1 MRILE
6 ESGYLNIP
14 AIRAYQEE
22 KNLVYCWIWGGRGI
36 GKTYG
41 ALSECVRRYREA
53 EEKFIFLRRTKTQTD
68 LITNERFMTFKALN
82 TDSGWNYYPFSIGS
96 GMYGFFDTVIN
107 PETGKRKAAG
117 PEIGIAMSVSTSG
130 NIRGYDGSDMST
142 VIYDEFIPLKNERPI
157 KGEAD
162 LLFNTLETIGRN
174 RELQGKKPLYFMG
187 LSNSNNVDNP
197 YFLEL
202 NLVKRALKMSLA
214 DDNQIYE
221 DHRRGLLLICINKSP
236 ISEAKKSTSLYSLT
250 AGSDFQRMALD
261 NEFVEVEQK
270 SIKSQD
276 LRAYNP
282 LAAIGG
288 ICIYRHKT
296 DNGRYYVSE
305 HIKGNPPVFNPSEI
319 DSERF
324 RRKYFYLYDAY
335 MRDKILFE
343 NHLTEYLFQLYN
355 KI

>member
-1 MRILE
+1 MKILQE
-6 ESGYLNIP
+6 YGYLNIP
-14 AIRAYQEE
+14 EIRSYQEQRG
-22 KNLVYCWIWGGRGI
+22 LVYSWIWGGRGI

-41 ALSECVRRYREA
+41 ALQEAVERYKKYG
-53 EEKFIFLRRTKTQTD
+53 EKFIFLRRTKTQTD
-68 LITNERFMTFKALN
+68 LITNERFMPFKALN
-82 TDSGWNYYPFSIGS
+82 QDKGWSYYPRPIGS
-96 GMYGFFDTVIN
+96 GMFGFFHCEPD
-107 PETGKRKAAG
+107 EKGKLKPVG
-117 PEIGIAMSVSTSG
+117 GEIGLAMSVSTSG

-202 NLVKRALKMSLA
+202 NLVKRALKMSLS
-214 DDNQIYE
+214 NENMIYE
-221 DHRRGLLLICINKSP
+221 DNKRGLLLICINKSP
-236 ISEAKKSTSLYSLT
+236 ISEKKKETSLYTLT

-261 NEFVEVEQK
+261 NEFVDVETK
-270 SIKSQD
+270 SIKSLD
-276 LRAYNP
+276 LRQYNP
-282 LAAIGG
+282 LVAIGG
-288 ICIYRHKT
+288 ICIYKHKAES
-296 DNGRYYVSE
+296 GSFYVSE
-305 HIKGNPPVFNPSEI
+305 HTKGNPPAYNPTEI

-324 RRKYFYLYDAY
+324 RRKYWYLYDAY
-335 MRDKILFE
+335 MRDKIRFE

-355 KI
+355 KV